1 MIGTPAWRVFVVSVA
16 TVVSAFLA
24 VVLVLWAS
32 PLVSSIKS
40 NNPRILEDV
49 VTVVVDE
56 DVDREGLDK
65 VEVVEAVVFVVVG
78 IVDEGSCPFV
88 VSCSSST
95 VVAFVVDD
103 VVEIVE
109 LELELEVL
117 LIVKVDV
124 DVELVSPFESAP
136 PSEPFRCLPR
146 NITFQSRPKTL
157 PDGTHTEVMNK
168 GYKGT
173 PSLTVRRHVHPC
185 VRDMWRVNR

>member
-103 VVEIVE
+103 SVVGVVDDVVDVVEIVE

-136 PSEPFRCLPR
+136 PSEPFSPAPANVLAA
-146 NITFQSRPKTL
+146 
-157 PDGTHTEVMNK
+157 
-168 GYKGT
+168 
-173 PSLTVRRHVHPC
+173 
-185 VRDMWRVNR
+185 